1 MVMAV
6 AIVMVLLACTSTPA
20 VTPSPAAQAT
30 GTPVAHA
37 TGTPVAQPTGTPVA
51 QPTGTPAAQPTGTP
65 VAPPTATAAV
75 TPSPTPE
82 PTPILTFNPIP
93 RGQPGPNG
101 GTVVRWFIGLGAGTQ
116 PAQVDPEKKF
126 VEAYN
131 NSQHDVYLQIEIIG
145 NTTAADILKTE
156 IASGNAPDIIGPV
169 GVEGLNLFSDQLLDM
184 APLIA
189 STGYTPTGVDPALI
203 DFFKSLGQNGAT
215 VGLPFAVY
223 PSFIFYNKDLFD
235 EANLPYPPT
244 KVGDQY
250 DGAPWDLAAL
260 RTLSMKL
267 TVDSAGNDAT
277 STAFDPTKIVQWGFD
292 SQFMDNY
299 NARAESAFFGSG
311 ALLAADGHTAQ
322 VPDYIKQGEKWYN
335 AGVWTDHFIPTAN
348 QVASDLLLAG
358 SEFGSGNLAIDE
370 GHTWFTCCVTPPAGT
385 TPFKFGFAVNPTVN
399 GTITSPLHADTFSIL
414 KTSPVADKAFEALQ
428 AMVASGDL
436 LTAYGAM
443 PADQTKQAAWFDSI
457 DAGFPGMDLDWSVAQ
472 AMLAYP
478 DIPNHQSWVPDYSSV
493 RSAMQAFGDK
503 YRTTPGLD
511 MDAELAALQTTLQGI
526 FDAATK

>member
-1 MVMAV
+1 MSSSHHRSPLMVMAV

-30 GTPVAHA
+30 GTPVAQA
-37 TGTPVAQPTGTPVA
+37 TGTPAAQPTATPAAQPTATPAA
-51 QPTGTPAAQPTGTP
+51 QPTGTPAAQPTPT
-65 VAPPTATAAV
+65 VAIV
-75 TPSPTPE
+75 TPE
-82 PTPILTFNPIP
+82 PLPS
-93 RGQPGPNG
+93 GAPGPNG

-116 PAQVDPEKKF
+116 PAQIGPEQAF
-126 VEAYN
+126 ITAYN
-131 NSQHDVYLQIEIIG
+131 NSQHDVYLQYEIVDNTQAG
-145 NTTAADILKTE
+145 NILKTE
-156 IASGNAPDIIGPV
+156 IAAGNAPDIIGPV
-169 GVEGLNLFSDQLLDM
+169 GVEGLNLFADQLMDL

-223 PSFIFYNKDLFD
+223 PSYIFYNKDLFD
-235 EANLPYPPT
+235 EAGLAYPPT

-250 DGAPWDLAAL
+250 NGAPWDLDAL

-267 TVDSAGNDAT
+267 TVDKSGNDAT
-277 STAFDPTKIVQWGFD
+277 SPDFDPANIVQWGFD
-292 SQFMDNY
+292 SQYMDNY
-299 NARAESAFFGSG
+299 NARAETAFFGSG

-322 VPDYIKQGEKWYN
+322 VPDYIKNGEKWYN

-348 QVASDLLLAG
+348 QVSSDLLLAG
-358 SEFGSGNLAIDE
+358 SEFASGNLAIDE

-385 TPFKFGFAVNPTVN
+385 KPFKFGFAVQPTVD
-399 GTITSPLHADTFSIL
+399 GKITSPLHADTFSIL
-414 KTSPVADKAFEALQ
+414 KTSAAADKAFEALQ
-428 AMVASGDL
+428 AMVAAPEL

-443 PADQTKQAAWFDSI
+443 PADQTKQQAWFDSI
-457 DAGFPGMDLDWSVAQ
+457 DANFPGMKLDWSVAQ

-478 DIPNHQSWVPDYSSV
+478 DIPNHQSWVPDYPSV

-503 YRTTPGLD
+503 YRTTSGLD
-511 MDAELAALQTTLQGI
+511 MDAELTALQATLQGI